1 MNRRFTREECEADAP
16 RACAHGL
23 PTCVICAIESG
34 YPREFW
40 AARDAAESMRNPVA
54 REGREETSR

>member
-34 YPREFW
+34 
-40 AARDAAESMRNPVA
+40 
-54 REGREETSR
+54 